1 MSAYTNEQQAI
12 RQSFANYLGAL
23 LSASA
28 FEGDTQKENVIAL
41 LCEELCKYICDNEDN
56 KVNMKCAN
64 PIFQACLYLLKRY
77 KQDIIDDAN
86 KIELDIE
93 NSKPIL
99 ELNELI
105 NILDNYILNIINQ
118 KERDDG

>member
-41 LCEELCKYICDNEDN
+41 LCEELCKYVCNNEDN
-56 KVNMKCAN
+56 KVNIKCAN

-105 NILDNYILNIINQ
+105 NILDDYILNIINM
-118 KERDDG
+118 D

>member
-41 LCEELCKYICDNEDN
+41 LCEELCKYVCDNEDN
-56 KVNMKCAN
+56 KVMCQSYVPSLFVFIK
-64 PIFQACLYLLKRY
+64 
-77 KQDIIDDAN
+77 
-86 KIELDIE
+86 KI
-93 NSKPIL
+93 
-99 ELNELI
+99 
-105 NILDNYILNIINQ
+105 
-118 KERDDG
+118 

>member
-1 MSAYTNEQQAI
+1 M
-12 RQSFANYLGAL
+12 
-23 LSASA
+23 
-28 FEGDTQKENVIAL
+28 
-41 LCEELCKYICDNEDN
+41 
-56 KVNMKCAN
+56 
-64 PIFQACLYLLKRY
+64 FQACLYLLKRY
-77 KQDIIDDAN
+77 KQDIINDAN

-105 NILDNYILNIINQ
+105 NILDDYILNIINQ